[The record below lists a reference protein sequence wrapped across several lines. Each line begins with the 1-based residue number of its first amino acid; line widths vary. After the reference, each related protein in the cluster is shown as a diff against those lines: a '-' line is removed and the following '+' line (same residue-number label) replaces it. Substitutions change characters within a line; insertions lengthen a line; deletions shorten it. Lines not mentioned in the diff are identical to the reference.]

1 VETSDHS
8 KKRGDTEKPNEYVI
22 LIIKTIQKMRT
33 FKILSIIILTSIL
46 MTSCGIHSAMVGN
59 INNNNTNVE
68 LSKKNFKVIEKV
80 SGNSTATYVFGI
92 GGLSNKA
99 LIEKAKFKML
109 ENANLIG
116 GSKAIINWTT
126 ESHISIV
133 YPFFYQ
139 KTITVSG
146 HIVEFIE

>member
-1 VETSDHS
+1 
-8 KKRGDTEKPNEYVI
+8 
-22 LIIKTIQKMRT
+22 MRT
-33 FKILSIIILTSIL
+33 FKTLSIIIITSIL

-59 INNNNTNVE
+59 VNNNNTNVE

-80 SGNSTATYVFGI
+80 SGKSTATYIFGI

-109 ENANLIG
+109 ENADLIG
-116 GSKAIINWTT
+116 GSKAIINLTT

-133 YPFFYQ
+133 YPLFFQ
-139 KTITVSG
+139 KRVTVSG
-146 HIVEFIE
+146 HIVEFTE